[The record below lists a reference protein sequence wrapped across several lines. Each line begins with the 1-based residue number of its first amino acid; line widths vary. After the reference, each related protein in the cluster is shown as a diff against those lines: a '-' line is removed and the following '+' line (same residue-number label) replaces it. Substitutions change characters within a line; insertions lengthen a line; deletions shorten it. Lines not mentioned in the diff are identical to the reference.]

1 MADIVKKTIQTR
13 IAQKHDV
20 EENWNK
26 AENFIPKKGE
36 IIIYDKDDN
45 HVTIRVKVGDG
56 VTVVKSLPFITDN
69 YYTITEINSKLDGK
83 QDKLEPGVNLLGT
96 DGITID
102 KAADSEN
109 IEVSGKNLIKD
120 PYPGVNNTGANIV
133 NYKPYGS
140 ADWGSAF
147 VRNTHSLVNNAEAGA
162 IVGYDNGGVIYAKTT
177 SDDPWSVVNKE
188 YAEENF
194 RKVVTGSASEIKVY
208 TTKYGDTQS
217 WMFLNSDPDGAPG
230 AEIPQYGT
238 GGTLRANMPEI
249 VLDNSVVN
257 RKYADDN
264 YVKKNPAN
272 DKFVYGKGIVESTLQ
287 ETVYYVDQGNFSQVG
302 RIPCWIAPDASHT
315 LASVNNPVTA
325 KVSTPVGE
333 ADIAN
338 KKYVDDTLVN
348 IPLKT
353 LFGNQDIHGTGNIDL
368 YRHNIHI
375 SAGISGFG
383 AEIYFTYYSSNNL
396 QVDSLT
402 DLKTLMG
409 NEFEEGVSGLTS
421 TQIPVIK
428 ITQAGFTA
436 GTSEYTWASMESTTF
451 TDTVTTI

>member
-257 RKYADDN
+257 RKYVDDN
-264 YVKKNPAN
+264 YVKKIS
-272 DKFVYGKGIVESTLQ
+272 KQTIVEQVSSGNSYELSKISSLEFTINDSSFTSVNDVCQICFATESQFDITIPDGTYLCVGDGFSIDKK
-287 ETVYYVDQGNFSQVG
+287 TISCITNKVYYITIGYTPFGIEIVSSIDE
-302 RIPCWIAPDASHT
+302 IA
-315 LASVNNPVTA
+315 
-325 KVSTPVGE
+325 
-333 ADIAN
+333 
-338 KKYVDDTLVN
+338 
-348 IPLKT
+348 
-353 LFGNQDIHGTGNIDL
+353 
-368 YRHNIHI
+368 
-375 SAGISGFG
+375 
-383 AEIYFTYYSSNNL
+383 SNNL
-396 QVDSLT
+396 
-402 DLKTLMG
+402 
-409 NEFEEGVSGLTS
+409 
-421 TQIPVIK
+421 
-428 ITQAGFTA
+428 AA
-436 GTSEYTWASMESTTF
+436 
-451 TDTVTTI
+451 